1 MTVSGEGWRTATFH
15 QDPSR
20 TTGTTPSEESVDE
33 GGNVL
38 RKRLLIMSV
47 VLAVS
52 LLAALPAV
60 AQVTTTSSAFA
71 TEGSALRGD
80 VESFGFAAQAE
91 YCRGGYDSDGD
102 GIPNRCDPDADD
114 DGIQNGADNDIDGDG
129 TNNGDDRDV
138 DGDRKPNRADRNV
151 DGDIY
156 SNRSD
161 PDIDGDGFG
170 NCNDSDMDGDGKRN
184 GRDRDRDGDGV
195 PNHRDNRP
203 SGPARC

>member
-102 GIPNRCDPDADD
+102 GI
-114 DGIQNGADNDIDGDG
+114 QNGADNDIDGDG